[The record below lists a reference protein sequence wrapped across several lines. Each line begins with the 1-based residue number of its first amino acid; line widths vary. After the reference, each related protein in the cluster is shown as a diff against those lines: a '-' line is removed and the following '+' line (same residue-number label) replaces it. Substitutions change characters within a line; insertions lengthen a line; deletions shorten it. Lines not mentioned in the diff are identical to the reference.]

1 MHLKDLPGIAV
12 ESISRNIVLYQK
24 HKNVSIIE
32 LKNEIVHYSYFVE
45 IGFVDKCRQHSKYI
59 VGPKVTYHLQF

>member
-32 LKNEIVHYSYFVE
+32 IVHYSYFVE
-45 IGFVDKCRQHSKYI
+45 IGFVDKCRQHSKYTI
-59 VGPKVTYHLQF
+59 GPKVTYHLQF